1 MSSERFIE
9 LMTPTLTR
17 FGEDLNSVLRMVEDP
32 EIDDQSRTALA
43 GALMHV
49 ISSGGAIPGVR
60 GVLRH
65 LGDVLCL
72 RMVFE
77 QVRERSPEAFA
88 KHAQQAPQM
97 LGSLQEELD
106 AMQAYL
112 GKRAQVLQRVVGKF
126 PKLNHQG
133 HDPAACVTDTE
144 ASTWLYDTVQ
154 EWLIDGLEFDEH
166 DVARELKHV
175 DDIMPGLEAK
185 LR

>member
-1 MSSERFIE
+1 MSTERFIE
-9 LMTPTLTR
+9 LMTPPLTR

-49 ISSGGAIPGVR
+49 ISSSGAIPGVR

-77 QVRERSPEAFA
+77 QLRERSPEAFA
-88 KHAQQAPQM
+88 KHAQQAPQL
-97 LGSLQEELD
+97 LGPLQEELD
-106 AMQAYL
+106 VMAAYL
-112 GKRAQVLQRVVGKF
+112 GERAKVLQRVVGKF

-133 HDPAACVTDTE
+133 HSPASCVTDTE
-144 ASTWLYDTVQ
+144 ASTWLYDTVH
-154 EWLIDGLEFDEH
+154 EWLIDGLEFEEQ

-175 DDIMPGLEAK
+175 DDILPGLEAK

>member
-17 FGEDLNSVLRMVEDP
+17 FGEDLKSVLRMVEDP

-49 ISSGGAIPGVR
+49 MSSSSTIPGVR
-60 GVLRH
+60 GVLHH

-72 RMVFE
+72 RLVFE
-77 QVRERSPEAFA
+77 QVRERSKEAFEGHA
-88 KHAQQAPQM
+88 KQAPEM
-97 LGSLQEELD
+97 LGTLQEELD
-106 AMQAYL
+106 AAREYL
-112 GKRAQVLQRVVGKF
+112 GERLQVIQRAVDKF

-133 HDPAACVTDTE
+133 HSSASCVADTE
-144 ASTWLYDTVQ
+144 ASTWLYDTVH
-154 EWLIDGLEFDEH
+154 EWLIDGLEFDET

-175 DDIMPGLEAK
+175 DDILPGLEAR